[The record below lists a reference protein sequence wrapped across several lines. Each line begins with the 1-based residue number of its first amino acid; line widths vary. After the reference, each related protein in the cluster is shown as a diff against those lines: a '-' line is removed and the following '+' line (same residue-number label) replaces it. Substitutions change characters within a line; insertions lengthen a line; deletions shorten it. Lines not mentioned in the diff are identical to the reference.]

1 MMASPPHIGT
11 LREKPLHASLK
22 EWCAE
27 PGDRFEVKVDRYV
40 IDVVRDDLL
49 IEIQT
54 RGFSSMKKKLTR
66 LLDLGYRVRVVHP
79 IPESKTIVRLGED
92 GEILG
97 RRRSPKRGSALDIFS
112 ELVSIPMLAAD
123 PNLEIVLVLTDE
135 DEYRKHE
142 ENRAW
147 RRHGWVVQ
155 ERRLVEVLNVV
166 EIIDPADL
174 VKLLP
179 EELPEVFTTAD
190 VAAAAGCPR
199 RVAQQ
204 AAYCLRHMGAAEI
217 VGKDGNAITYRL
229 ASSASRS
236 RS

>member
-1 MMASPPHIGT
+1 
-11 LREKPLHASLK
+11 LK

-27 PGDRFEVKVDRYV
+27 PGDRFEVRVDRYV
-40 IDVVRDDLL
+40 IDVVRNDLL

-66 LLDLGYRVRVVHP
+66 LLELGHRVRIIHP
-79 IPESKTIVRLGED
+79 IPETKTIVRLGDD

-97 RRRSPKRGSALDIFS
+97 RRRSPKRGSPLDIFG
-112 ELVSIPMLAAD
+112 ELVSIPTLAVD
-123 PNLEIVLVLTDE
+123 PKLEIVLVLTCE

-155 ERRLVEVLNVV
+155 ERRLVEVLDVI
-166 EIIDPADL
+166 EIVDPVDLIELLPADL
-174 VKLLP
+174 P
-179 EELPEVFTTAD
+179 EIFTTAEI
-190 VAAAAGCPR
+190 AAAAHCPR

-204 AAYCLRHMGAAEI
+204 AAYCLRNMGAAEI
-217 VGKDGNAITYRL
+217 VGKEGRANEYRL
-229 ASSASRS
+229 L
-236 RS
+236 

>member
-1 MMASPPHIGT
+1 MASPPHIGT
-11 LREKPLHASLK
+11 LREKSLHASLK

-66 LLDLGYRVRVVHP
+66 LLDLGYRVRIIHP
-79 IPESKTIVRLGED
+79 IPATKTIVRLGED

-97 RRRSPKRGSALDIFS
+97 RRRSPKRGSALDIFG
-112 ELVSIPMLAAD
+112 ELVSIPILAAD
-123 PNLEIVLVLTDE
+123 PNLEIVLVLTAE
-135 DEYRKHE
+135 DEYRKQE

-155 ERRLVEVLNVV
+155 ERRLVEVLDVV
-166 EIIDPADL
+166 AIADPADL
-174 VKLLP
+174 LPLLP
-179 EELPEVFTTAD
+179 TDLPEPFTTAD
-190 VAAAAGCPR
+190 LAAAAGCPR

-204 AAYCLRHMGAAEI
+204 AAYCLRNMGVAAM

-229 ASSASRS
+229 AGS
-236 RS
+236 